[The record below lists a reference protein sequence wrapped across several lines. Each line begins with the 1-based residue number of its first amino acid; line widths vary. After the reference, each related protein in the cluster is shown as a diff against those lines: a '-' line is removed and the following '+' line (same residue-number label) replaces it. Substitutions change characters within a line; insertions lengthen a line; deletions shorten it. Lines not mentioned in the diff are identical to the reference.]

1 MRKQMTIKTLALLLV
16 LSLCMS
22 ILPSSVFAVS
32 ESKTANDTAPTLEDF
47 LAGNATAE
55 DIYGVLDESTVPEI
69 IGYEEAVRKNH
80 VRRLY
85 EDEGEELNKVVFLNV
100 DGSKTMYTF
109 DFPVKY
115 IDEDGNIR
123 DITLEIADSTTQS
136 GEFESAANAA
146 ITTFS
151 AQFTDGITL
160 TGSDAEIRLVPV
172 LPSVVSGTTT
182 MSSSSILDSSANPV
196 PEAQR
201 IDENT
206 IEYSYDDVTTVEYSL
221 TYTGFKEDI
230 VVREYTGQTE
240 YPFRLYTNGLALEE
254 IDGSYFLV
262 DDYGDIQ
269 ATIGDIIIFT
279 ADERNN
285 TFGSIVPMTVVENE
299 EYLLTIVVDADYLA
313 DPNTTYPIRI
323 DPTVEIDYNDGASAI
338 EDITITTNTNYTG
351 SHTSL
356 YVGRRST
363 EGIARALMRFPGLD
377 LTGLEGATV
386 TSASVRV
393 RDLMCEDTPLDI
405 SCHVF
410 TGNVWDAN
418 SATWAS
424 VNPNS
429 YVSTALSTNTLSWS
443 IGDTF
448 DPIHWYSF
456 DITSAVQ
463 GWIDGNYTQSKGI
476 IFKTSNTVENGSTIA
491 NRTFGSFNRA
501 SYKPSLSVT
510 YTSAGSQILANN
522 TYYINNKY
530 SGHYMQYTTNG
541 TIAGTAGYISSLSD
555 TIRWDVQKV
564 SNGYVLRAK
573 SDPTKYLGTASNAS
587 STAVEVV
594 TISDAAIP
602 TRCIWNI
609 TYASGG
615 GCLIRSSYNANYL
628 YTYGTTLYTSSTLGE
643 PGYSAYNSRVWRIAS
658 TSYYGNT
665 SSYSTRELT
674 SGFSISNLIVNI
686 GATKYPSISK
696 APTNALWA
704 NAEDFTFSRSSG
716 TSGCISITLP
726 ENKFT
731 GTKIG
736 IATYTAKH
744 KVTNRSVT
752 FKVYV
757 DRYTYELTEEF
768 GFSDTAA
775 LLIRD
780 VYNKIDTAYPNDS
793 TLLRAWRASRVLGGV
808 IYGNG
813 VYSGVK
819 WADVAGIAY
828 LGDEDDY
835 FTNTLGFTTTEYSQI
850 KAAITSNYSD
860 TSTGDFAHMQI
871 SLSARL
877 AYQLNRNGILSNIGT
892 FCSDED
898 VSYLSGWLGD
908 ATLVGDNGQTSMKN
922 DDYHADLDAENIYRL
937 IAQGYTLVNATNVY
951 YTSLTSTNTRATK
964 FLSYIDYETVKD
976 KIYEELVDKDLRL
989 MMALASEQGNMTLYW
1004 YYYDL
1009 LSDEQYHLDV
1019 IKGYPDTYNFMCSI
1033 RDGRSDIGSY

>member
-1 MRKQMTIKTLALLLV
+1 MRKQMTIKALALLLIF
-16 LSLCMS
+16 SLCMS

-32 ESKTANDTAPTLEDF
+32 ESETANDTAPTLEDF

-115 IDEDGNIR
+115 IDDDGNIR

-136 GEFESAANAA
+136 GEFESAANLVT
-146 ITTFS
+146 TTFS

-160 TGSDAEIRLVPV
+160 TGSDVEIRLAPV
-172 LPSVVSGTTT
+172 LPSVGSGTAT
-182 MSSSSILDSSANPV
+182 MYSNSILASSANPV
-196 PEAQR
+196 SEAQR

-206 IEYSYDDVTTVEYSL
+206 IEYRYDDVTTVEYSL

-240 YPFRLYTNGLALEE
+240 YPFHLYTNGLALEE

-262 DDYGDIQ
+262 DDYGDIR
-269 ATIGDIIIFT
+269 AAIGDIIIFT

-285 TFGSIVPMTVVENE
+285 GLGSIVPMTVVENE

-313 DPNTTYPIRI
+313 DPNTAYPIRI
-323 DPTVEIDYNDGASAI
+323 DPTVDIDYNDGTSAI

-448 DPIHWYSF
+448 DPIHWYYF

-463 GWIDGNYTQSKGI
+463 GWIDGNYTQNKGI
-476 IFKTSNTVENGSTIA
+476 IFKASNTVENGSTIA

-510 YTSAGSQILANN
+510 YYDGVTSVALSSTSIS
-522 TYYINNKY
+522 I
-530 SGHYMQYTTNG
+530 
-541 TIAGTAGYISSLSD
+541 TAGYTRTLTATVSPSTAGNKSVTWSTSNSSVASVSTTGVVTGSHPGQATITCTSNDSGAKATCTVTVNPSSSSYAVLSEGSTWSAILSKGIHFWYTFTPSETGYYMFRSSSVNSVD
-555 TIRWDVQKV
+555 VKAYLYNSARTEQLAYDDDGAEASRQFEIRYKLTGGTTYRLKVQ
-564 SNGYVLRAK
+564 GYSTSTTGAYSV
-573 SDPTKYLGTASNAS
+573 TASKCWPVATEPTMYSRSDWGASAVISDRLVERDREPARIIFHHSAEKFS
-587 STAVEVV
+587 STDLQACKDEIKRIQNLHMNSEGKCDIAYHFIIDPAGRIWKGAEIDEYKRGHATNYFDDIGVLVLGDFESRLANFWSPNTLNSAQKSAMVAIAQWLCYKYELPVSGTENSPVTTHRQVNPGSTVCPGANMAPYVE
-594 TISDAAIP
+594 
-602 TRCIWNI
+602 
-609 TYASGG
+609 
-615 GCLIRSSYNANYL
+615 
-628 YTYGTTLYTSSTLGE
+628 TTLLE
-643 PGYSAYNSRVWRIAS
+643 EILKWR
-658 TSYYGNT
+658 T
-665 SSYSTRELT
+665 
-674 SGFSISNLIVNI
+674 
-686 GATKYPSISK
+686 
-696 APTNALWA
+696 
-704 NAEDFTFSRSSG
+704 
-716 TSGCISITLP
+716 
-726 ENKFT
+726 
-731 GTKIG
+731 
-736 IATYTAKH
+736 
-744 KVTNRSVT
+744 
-752 FKVYV
+752 
-757 DRYTYELTEEF
+757 
-768 GFSDTAA
+768 
-775 LLIRD
+775 
-780 VYNKIDTAYPNDS
+780 
-793 TLLRAWRASRVLGGV
+793 
-808 IYGNG
+808 
-813 VYSGVK
+813 
-819 WADVAGIAY
+819 
-828 LGDEDDY
+828 
-835 FTNTLGFTTTEYSQI
+835 
-850 KAAITSNYSD
+850 
-860 TSTGDFAHMQI
+860 
-871 SLSARL
+871 
-877 AYQLNRNGILSNIGT
+877 
-892 FCSDED
+892 
-898 VSYLSGWLGD
+898 
-908 ATLVGDNGQTSMKN
+908 
-922 DDYHADLDAENIYRL
+922 
-937 IAQGYTLVNATNVY
+937 
-951 YTSLTSTNTRATK
+951 
-964 FLSYIDYETVKD
+964 
-976 KIYEELVDKDLRL
+976 
-989 MMALASEQGNMTLYW
+989 
-1004 YYYDL
+1004 
-1009 LSDEQYHLDV
+1009 
-1019 IKGYPDTYNFMCSI
+1019 
-1033 RDGRSDIGSY
+1033 